1 MDDPDTTPAAP
12 SQPAET
18 LEAFQ
23 ERAFARYVLFDMPFP
38 IAGTALLLLLIAWLM
53 HGKVGN
59 GTIAA
64 WLLFGVLSVAARELF
79 VRRMKALVSQGHG
92 HATTL
97 RWIAL
102 FSVPIGAISGAFA
115 WMYFDAQQP
124 MTMVILGTYMT
135 VVIVGAIVPTS
146 VHPPS
151 FYLLALSAHLPYLLR
166 LLLSEGQG
174 HHVLAGIN
182 MLFLMVTFGYARA
195 ANLQHR
201 EAVRLRFENQNLIHD
216 LELRNTEVEHASRDK
231 SLFLA
236 GISHDLKQPIR
247 AIAMYSGYLRH
258 AAAHDMEPAQVLQT
272 ASKIDLAVGAI
283 HSQITR
289 LLELS
294 QLESG
299 AMPVQLAPLQL
310 GDVLQAQQALLM
322 PDAKA
327 KRVHLHLATMGQRE
341 VWADRRM
348 LDSILHN
355 LIGNA
360 IRHANG
366 SCVYVGARLR
376 TTYPPGQ
383 QLCIEVRDNGVG
395 IPAHRLPLLFD
406 TYRSFDDRQASD
418 SHGLGL
424 AMAKAQASYLGCDIE
439 VRSQPGHGSTFTLCG
454 LRTTLP

>member
-1 MDDPDTTPAAP
+1 MDAPSTTPSRP
-12 SQPAET
+12 SQPAES
-18 LEAFQ
+18 LAAFQ
-23 ERAFARYVLFDMPFP
+23 EKAFARYVLFDMPFP

-59 GTIAA
+59 GAIAA
-64 WLLFGVLSVAARELF
+64 WLLVGSVSVAARELF
-79 VRRMKALVSQGHG
+79 VRRMKVLVSQGHG

-97 RWIAL
+97 RGLAL

-166 LLLSEGQG
+166 LVLHGGQE
-174 HHVLAGIN
+174 HLVLAGIN
-182 MLFLMVTFGYARA
+182 MLFLMVTFGFARA

-201 EAVRLRFENQNLIHD
+201 ESVRLRFENQNLIQD

-258 AAAHDMEPAQVLQT
+258 AATQDMGPEQVLQT
-272 ASKIDLAVGAI
+272 TTKIDLAVGALQ
-283 HSQITR
+283 SQITR
-289 LLELS
+289 LMELS

-299 AMPVQLAPLQL
+299 AMPVQLVRLQL
-310 GDVLQAQQALLM
+310 HLVLQAQQALLAA
-322 PDAKA
+322 DAQA
-327 KRVHLHLATMGQRE
+327 RGVRLQVAAMGPRE

-366 SCVYVGARLR
+366 TCVYVGARLR
-376 TTYPPGQ
+376 TAYPLGQ

-395 IPAHRLPLLFD
+395 IPAHRLPLLFEA
-406 TYRSFDDRQASD
+406 YRSFDDRQASD

-424 AMAKAQASYLGCDIE
+424 AIAKAQASYLGCEID
-439 VRSQPGHGSTFTLCG
+439 VRSQPGRGSTFTLCG
-454 LRTTLP
+454 LRATPP